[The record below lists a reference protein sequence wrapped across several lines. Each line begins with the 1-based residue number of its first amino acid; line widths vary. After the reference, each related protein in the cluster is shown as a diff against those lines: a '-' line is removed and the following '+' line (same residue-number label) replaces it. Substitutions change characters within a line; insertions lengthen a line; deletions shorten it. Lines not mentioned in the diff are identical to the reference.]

1 MVMPDVQQSLK
12 KIIFYNPIFD
22 IDKMSFFDI
31 VGSTVVIIL
40 LSPEGVLV

>member
-1 MVMPDVQQSLK
+1 MDG
-12 KIIFYNPIFD
+12 IFD